1 MTKSDLPEENEAPKG
16 RSSDARQVRAEL
28 RRSLEY
34 LRHLEH
40 FEAALKAV
48 RLVVFAGMTS
58 FIVLAIY
65 GFLLI
70 YRLTTDVHVLVGQTA
85 IMTQQ
90 MQAMTR
96 SMANLHQATAS
107 MATDMSAVRQDM
119 SRISDEMTVMTGRM
133 VGMETSVARMSESV
147 TLMQHSATNLDRGM
161 SPMLGTMN
169 RMMPFSSGYPVSP
182 PYSR

>member
-1 MTKSDLPEENEAPKG
+1 MTGKDSSPKRDPKEPRNG
-16 RSSDARQVRAEL
+16 ASARANDRRGEV

-34 LRHLEH
+34 LKHLEH

-48 RLVVFAGMTS
+48 RLIVYAGMTS

-70 YRLTTDVHVLVGQTA
+70 YRLTSDVHVLVGQTE

-96 SMANLHQATAS
+96 NMANLHQTTAAVS
-107 MATDMSAVRQDM
+107 ADMSTITRDM
-119 SRISDEMTVMTGRM
+119 NVMTGRI
-133 VGMETSVARMSESV
+133 VGMDANVGRMADAV

-169 RMMPFSSGYPVSP
+169 RFVPFGLSGAPLSP
-182 PYSR
+182 PYAR